1 MLTMTPAPCDAA
13 DKLKNELEN
22 TPATSALD
30 GDKITW
36 SACEYYARTVVGY
49 CNAADFVVSRDAAG
63 TYTVSA
69 HSPNYAPAWL
79 REFTLGAQ
87 GRDLAAVF
95 GEVCEQVRHAWR
107 RAA

>member
-13 DKLKNELEN
+13 DRLKNELEN
-22 TPATSALD
+22 NPATSALD

-36 SACEYYARTVVGY
+36 SACEFYARTAVGY
-49 CNAADFVVSRDAAG
+49 CNAADFVVSQDAAG
-63 TYTVSA
+63 TYTISA
-69 HSPNYAPAWL
+69 HSPDYAPAWL

-95 GEVCEQVRHAWR
+95 GEVCESVRAAWR